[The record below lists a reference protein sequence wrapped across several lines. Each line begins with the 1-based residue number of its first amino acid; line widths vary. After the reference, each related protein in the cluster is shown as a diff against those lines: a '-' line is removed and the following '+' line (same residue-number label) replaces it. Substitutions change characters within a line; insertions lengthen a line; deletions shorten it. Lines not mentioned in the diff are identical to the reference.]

1 MKKFSILALS
11 ATVAIAPA
19 FAETTAHYNTP
30 SVDIQPV
37 LLDVSL
43 PAPTTAQADLS
54 FAFGDTT
61 NLQVTDMTVAEMQE
75 TEGALFPIGIAL
87 NVGGRFVTNQLVKH
101 YISNA
106 SLAYGTY
113 TWGKSQGKQGK

>member
-1 MKKFSILALS
+1 MLLLS
-11 ATVAIAPA
+11 RIITKLS
-19 FAETTAHYNTP
+19 TK
-30 SVDIQPV
+30 
-37 LLDVSL
+37 
-43 PAPTTAQADLS
+43 QADLS
-54 FAFGDTT
+54 FAFDDVE
-61 NLQVTDMTVAEMQE
+61 NLQATDMTLAEMQE